1 MSERGQMRRRLR
13 ERRRVREALLL
24 DLGALVY
31 ELHRQGRRA
40 PELLQRKAAE
50 LSVVDEEVRE
60 LERALDGSAAPD
72 SETAEVQALPEEDL
86 EEAEVDADDEL
97 AEEEEDALGEGAEE
111 GELGEA
117 GEPDEADEPDDEPA
131 LAEHEE
137 PRA

>member
-1 MSERGQMRRRLR
+1 VSERGQMRRRLR

-60 LERALDGSAAPD
+60 LERALDGSAAPAA
-72 SETAEVQALPEEDL
+72 ETAEVEALREEDV
-86 EEAEVDADDEL
+86 EDPEVDADDEL
-97 AEEEEDALGEGAEE
+97 EEEEEDTLGEGAEE
-111 GELGEA
+111 GELEEA
-117 GEPDEADEPDDEPA
+117 DDADDADEPDDEPA
-131 LAEHEE
+131 LAEREE